1 MDYSFFCNFCGD
13 YYISKDK
20 REIKEYRKKHKII
33 IENSGQIFKICKL
46 LPTKAKTLAR
56 PAIVDIINEFFTRKE
71 VDVRKV

>member
-13 YYISKDK
+13 YFTSKNK
-20 REIKEYRKKHKII
+20 NEVKEYRKKHRII
-33 IENSGQIFKICKL
+33 IENSGQILRICKL

-56 PAIVDIINEFFTRKE
+56 PTIVDIINEFFTRKE